1 MILSD
6 AHAFFTVYVYPG
18 ISCQKT
24 PTVYGYP
31 VVPPKKTFSRK
42 QGQHTLFQEK
52 TGVRPFRGQR
62 ACALTLLC
70 CCSSWRRR
78 RRCSSRECLLRARED
93 GVRRGRLASKS
104 RAPVDDV
111 VATMTSMAPCSAFAL
126 QDRRGAS
133 SLKAMLLL
141 RGAAGSSLGVVGGQ
155 WYPCRR
161 RAANMSGVL
170 IPVM

>member
-1 MILSD
+1 MSQSI
-6 AHAFFTVYVYPG
+6 AFIGVAPA
-18 ISCQKT
+18 T
-24 PTVYGYP
+24 PLLLARVLAACSLGWCEAR
-31 VVPPKKTFSRK
+31 PPR
-42 QGQHTLFQEK
+42 QQEH
-52 TGVRPFRGQR
+52 
-62 ACALTLLC
+62 
-70 CCSSWRRR
+70 
-78 RRCSSRECLLRARED
+78 
-93 GVRRGRLASKS
+93 

-141 RGAAGSSLGVVGGQ
+141 RGAAGSALGVVGGQ